1 MGDHAMTMKLNLAY
15 ATLLVMA
22 LAVCYPALAAPKEQP
37 PTQPPCPN
45 TIDYRMWPFEPAKS
59 AFNDTFKNA
68 QDYIQ
73 YFRQGGGYYD
83 QNDSDRDSI
92 GRSLPGLMIG
102 NRPDP
107 EAMKALGEALATN
120 REDVRKDIVR
130 LLGDVK
136 HLTCTGGEPLIP
148 EVVELLVGPGF
159 AKLDKARETAMEIL
173 RRDASPATLSRYGDI
188 FTKELKRKPDARILL
203 LIAKAKVFQAREEVE
218 RLSQLPEW
226 REPKCRDR
234 WGCVAIRIA
243 RAALGNTAIEDE
255 FIAEAVRIENEL
267 IADTARNAT
276 IVDEYIAGAARKK
289 IEAAWI
295 EAVRKGTTQKEAAEI
310 LRRSP
315 EDNEATSAMLGE
327 RWELGKNLK
336 NALNDLSLIGT
347 PKSLRAICPHLRS
360 PLIFDHPYTSRCSRL
375 LRKPVR
381 MTAMKALQ
389 YAFPQRRE
397 LNWKQV
403 HDRMDYLRAEQVC
416 VEELGFDFTGIPEPE
431 FLKWG
436 CAPPMGW
443 E

>member
-1 MGDHAMTMKLNLAY
+1 MGNHAMTMKLNLAC
-15 ATLLVMA
+15 AVLLVMA
-22 LAVCYPALAAPKEQP
+22 LAACYPALAAPKEQP

-83 QNDSDRDSI
+83 QNDSDRDYI

-107 EAMKALGEALATN
+107 EAMKTLGEALATN

-148 EVVELLVGPGF
+148 EVIELLVGPGF
-159 AKLDKARETAMEIL
+159 AKLDKARDTAMEIL
-173 RRDASPATLSRYGDI
+173 RRDASQATLSRYGYL
-188 FTKELKRKPDARILL
+188 FTKELKRKPNHYIFL
-203 LIAKAKVFQAREEVE
+203 LIAKAKSLQAREELE
-218 RLSQLPEW
+218 RLSKLPKWNEKD
-226 REPKCRDR
+226 ER
-234 WGCVAIRIA
+234 WAMRIA

-255 FIAEAVRIENEL
+255 FITETARIENEL
-267 IADTARNAT
+267 AADTTRNKA
-276 IVDEYIAGAARKK
+276 IVDGYIAGS
-289 IEAAWI
+289 
-295 EAVRKGTTQKEAAEI
+295 VQK
-310 LRRSP
+310 SP
-315 EDNEATSAMLGE
+315 PVNEATRKLGIVLGE
-327 RWELGKNLK
+327 RWKLGKDLK
-336 NALNDLSLIGT
+336 NALDDLSLIGT

-360 PLIFDHPYTSRCSRL
+360 PLIFDHPYTSRCNSL
-375 LRKPVR
+375 LREPIR
-381 MTAMKALQ
+381 MSAMTALQ

-397 LNWKQV
+397 LNWKRV
-403 HDRMDYLRAEQVC
+403 HDRTDYIPAEQVC